1 MRSLKYSNRH
11 KGGNFQHFLQYEI
24 TFDGIEIHD
33 SLKNKIHTKLMFCV
47 SFASSCFGIVCLF
60 VLFVLCCFFGGGMEG
75 LSVRMAM
82 TIDEGEEFED
92 TKGVIK
98 IRISKKNRQHD
109 DEENLLNIAVV
120 LEEND
125 YIASCSGWKV
135 VYVRNWS

>member
-1 MRSLKYSNRH
+1 MPN
-11 KGGNFQHFLQYEI
+11 
-24 TFDGIEIHD
+24 
-33 SLKNKIHTKLMFCV
+33 
-47 SFASSCFGIVCLF
+47 IV
-60 VLFVLCCFFGGGMEG
+60 
-75 LSVRMAM
+75 A
-82 TIDEGEEFED
+82 
-92 TKGVIK
+92 KGVIK